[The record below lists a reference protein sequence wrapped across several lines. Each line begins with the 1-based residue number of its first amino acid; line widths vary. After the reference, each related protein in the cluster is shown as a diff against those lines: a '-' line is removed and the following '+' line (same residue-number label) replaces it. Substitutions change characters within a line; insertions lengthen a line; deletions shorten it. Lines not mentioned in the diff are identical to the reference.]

1 MAIPEEF
8 RGRVL
13 AYCQEPEPEE
23 ADLLVLDQAWDSAES
38 YLKGAGVT
46 CPGPENAGR
55 LALWLSVML
64 AMVLDE
70 YDQRGAQFDAGKLQD
85 LALIHISAARKNFPM
100 RWEAKVMDR
109 ETIKRQIQLY
119 HGDCLVG
126 MERVESG
133 SVDLILCDLPY
144 GTTDC
149 SWDTVIPFEPLWACL
164 LYTSRY

>member
-85 LALIHISAARKNFPM
+85 NPAFRRKL
-100 RWEAKVMDR
+100 
-109 ETIKRQIQLY
+109 TQLKLSE
-119 HGDCLVG
+119 G
-126 MERVESG
+126 
-133 SVDLILCDLPY
+133 I
-144 GTTDC
+144 
-149 SWDTVIPFEPLWACL
+149 
-164 LYTSRY
+164 

>member
-85 LALIHISAARKNFPM
+85 NPVFRRKLTQLKLRRSNEAERMPAGRRAEQSEVCDDDE
-100 RWEAKVMDR
+100 RWCHDDPE
-109 ETIKRQIQLY
+109 
-119 HGDCLVG
+119 H
-126 MERVESG
+126 
-133 SVDLILCDLPY
+133 
-144 GTTDC
+144 
-149 SWDTVIPFEPLWACL
+149 
-164 LYTSRY
+164 